1 MSNATNY
8 GLNDSLE
15 YYEFEFDSADTS
27 DTPDAANS
35 TLNWPLFLL
44 GRPLTNV
51 AAIKILEVQIPFSYY
66 VFNSQNNTFV
76 LIDNS
81 GTYTITIP
89 VGNYSATA
97 MATQLGTLLSAASGN
112 TYTVTYN
119 SLTNTLTYSVPS
131 ASTTTFS
138 LTFGSAPNNGSLNPR
153 IWLGM
158 SAGVTASTTSGS
170 NQVINSTSV
179 LISGPNYLY
188 VNSVNFGSQC
198 QLYLPDGPFTTG
210 TIGPQVA
217 KVPVNCNSFQTIFW
231 QDPDPLKWFDLD
243 SLSNFAKIDFFLTM
257 GNIPLPL
264 DLNGLSFSL
273 KLGLLVN
280 RRNHNSDLSGL
291 KSQDR
296 VVKRARFQ

>member
-1 MSNATNY
+1 MSNY

-15 YYEFEFDSADTS
+15 YYEFEFDSADTN
-27 DTPDAANS
+27 DTPDGANS

-44 GRPLTNV
+44 GRPLTDV

-66 VFNSQNNTFV
+66 IFNSNNNTFV
-76 LIDNS
+76 LTDNS

-89 VGNYSATA
+89 IGNYSASTLA
-97 MATQLGTLLSAASGN
+97 AQLATSLSAASGS

-119 SLTNTLTYSVPS
+119 SLTNQLNYSVPT

-138 LTFGSAPNNGSLNPR
+138 LTFGAVPNNGSTNPR
-153 IWLGM
+153 IWMGM
-158 SAGVTASTTSGS
+158 SAGVTTSTTSGS
-170 NQVINSTSV
+170 NQIINSTSILV
-179 LISGPNYLY
+179 SGPNYLY

-198 QLYLPDGPFTTG
+198 QLFLPDGPFTSG

-217 KVPVNCNSFQTIFW
+217 KIPVNCTSYNTIFW
-231 QDPDPLKWFDLD
+231 QDPDPLKWFDLE
-243 SLSNFAKIDFFLTM
+243 SLSNFAKIDFYLTM
-257 GNIPLPL
+257 GNITTPL

-273 KLGLLVN
+273 KLGVLVN
-280 RRNHNSDLSGL
+280 RRVHNNEMAGL
-291 KSQDR
+291 HSQDR